1 MLIDDKSMNFSLSGV
16 FVFFNW
22 GCWGDAICIADSYR
36 IIDNYKSP
44 ELGLNLSGS

>member
-1 MLIDDKSMNFSLSGV
+1 MLIDVIDELNVIGGFCFLFGGV
-16 FVFFNW
+16 
-22 GCWGDAICIADSYR
+22 GGDAICIADSYR